1 MNAADP
7 QDEMSART
15 AWLILALIIAG
26 GVMLRMPALHW
37 LSGAAPSEDYTFH
50 PDVNRFLLA
59 AQDIKAPIPD
69 GYPQGMTT
77 QLYIVHLL
85 AKRFT
90 QVGLMKILQGI
101 TIIYAG
107 ASILLT
113 YVVARSWQ
121 MSRGRALLGA
131 ALFGVA
137 PLAVVQSNFGT
148 ADVTALFFL
157 YATLLAGGWYLR
169 TQKQFWFVAFC
180 VLTGM
185 ALAVKFFVPLFAP
198 LALILAVQRKGERLA
213 QFLAAVFI
221 LAGSFE
227 ALSFFK
233 YTPWDFHHLYW
244 MLRDDNVFIASVH
257 NGPITQLR
265 RYSWDLVSA
274 VGIPTALL
282 FVVGIA
288 RWSRSLRELTV
299 GMKNALVHNGWR
311 SMITPASLF
320 VAALSLHALL
330 ILFSSIHAQRHLL
343 VFVPV
348 ICIAAAQTLFGLLG
362 TGKLMVPAR
371 VLAIAVLLGYQTS
384 DAIAIEGLYSADIR
398 NDMASWAAQQA
409 AEGGKVISMV
419 RYSNVRG
426 STFVPDQNPLLLDRS
441 SYILTCDLDYGRYLH
456 HKNAS
461 EVFHAVGGQD
471 RLDFFRGAFEGT
483 SEFGIVREFRSRPRG
498 VELRLIDAH
507 VLARLGT
514 FVPRRC
520 YALGRENE
528 LPADAQRAIRAE
540 VAAEEWGW

>member
-1 MNAADP
+1 
-7 QDEMSART
+7 MSARP

-26 GVMLRMPALHW
+26 GTVLRMPALHW
-37 LSGAAPSEDYTFH
+37 LSGAGASETYSFH

-59 AQDIKAPIPD
+59 AQDIKASIPD
-69 GYPQGMTT
+69 GYPPGMTT

-90 QVGLMKILQGI
+90 QAGLMQILQAI
-101 TIIYAG
+101 TIFYAG

-113 YVVARSWQ
+113 YVIARSWQ
-121 MSRGRALLGA
+121 ISRSRALLGA
-131 ALFGVA
+131 AFFSVA

-148 ADVTALFFL
+148 ADVTALFFF
-157 YATLLAGGWYLR
+157 YATLLAGGQYLR

-185 ALAVKFFVPLFAP
+185 ALAIKFFVPLFAP
-198 LALILAVQRKGERLA
+198 LALVLAVQRKGERLA
-213 QFLAAVFI
+213 QVLAAVFI

-233 YTPWDFHHLYW
+233 YTPWDLHHLYW
-244 MLRDDNVFIASVH
+244 MLRDDNVFIASSH
-257 NGPITQLR
+257 TGPITQLR
-265 RYSWDLVSA
+265 LYSWDLVSA
-274 VGIPTALL
+274 VGIPSALL

-288 RWSRSLRELTV
+288 RWSHSLRELAFR
-299 GMKNALVHNGWR
+299 MKNALVDNGWQ

-320 VAALSLHALL
+320 VAALSLHAVLLL
-330 ILFSSIHAQRHLL
+330 ISQIHAQRHLL

-362 TGKLMVPAR
+362 RGKCMAPAR

-398 NDMASWAAQQA
+398 NDLASWAVQRAV
-409 AEGGKVISMV
+409 EGEKVIAMAG
-419 RYSNVRG
+419 YSNVRG

-441 SYILTCDLDYGRYLH
+441 SYIVTCDLEYARYLH

-461 EVFHAVGGQD
+461 EVFHADGGQD
-471 RLDFFRGAFEGT
+471 RLDFFSGVFEGT
-483 SEFGIVREFRSRPRG
+483 SEFGIVREFSSKPRG
-498 VELRLIDAH
+498 AELRLIEAH
-507 VLARLGT
+507 VLAPLGT

-520 YALGRENE
+520 YALGRVSE
-528 LPADAQRAIRAE
+528 LPPDAQRAIRAE
-540 VAAEEWGW
+540 VAASEWSW